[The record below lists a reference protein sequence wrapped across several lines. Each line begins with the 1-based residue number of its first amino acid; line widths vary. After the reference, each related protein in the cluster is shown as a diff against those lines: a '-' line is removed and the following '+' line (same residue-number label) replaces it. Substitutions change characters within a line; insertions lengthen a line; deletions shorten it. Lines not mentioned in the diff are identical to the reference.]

1 MDHMI
6 PSIYWLAFCALFLFA
21 GTLPKSETQICGN
34 TYRNKDNGFLFQDI
48 KTLTIN
54 CDATFTWKH
63 YSCTQRD
70 TSWGTWKLVNGEIE
84 LTSDKA
90 LIKALEK
97 EAFPKSIE
105 QYIDL
110 SKSTLTLYDS
120 FVVWKRTEDWTDTLY
135 K

>member
-1 MDHMI
+1 MI
-6 PSIYWLAFCALFLFA
+6 SSIYLPVFCALFLFA
-21 GTLPKSETQICGN
+21 GALPESETKICGN

-48 KTLTIN
+48 KTLTIH

-70 TSWGTWKLVNGEIE
+70 TCWGTWNLVNGEIE
-84 LTSDKA
+84 LTSDKEV
-90 LIKALEK
+90 IKGVADEG
-97 EAFPKSIE
+97 FPKNIE

-110 SKSTLTLYDS
+110 SKSTLTLYNS
-120 FVVWKRTEDWTDTLY
+120 FVVWKRTENWTDTLY